1 MKLPDQKSFLFSIII
16 AVLGFV
22 VVKFAFASLALDPA
36 LLFGAGLLIGAL
48 VIAVVA
54 SPASEEAEVKTK
66 TLYVGN
72 LPYRANEG
80 VVRALFEEQGK
91 VFNVR
96 LLKDKNTGKRRG
108 FGFVEM
114 AETDADKAIN
124 QLNDSEFQ
132 QRTLKVREAKQKQEG
147 EASNFRQESDQST
160 L

>member
-1 MKLPDQKSFLFSIII
+1 MKLPDQKSLISSVIL

-22 VVKFAFASLALDPA
+22 IVNFALASLQLSPA
-36 LLFGAGLLIGAL
+36 LLFAIGLLIGGL
-48 VIAVVA
+48 VVA
-54 SPASEEAEVKTK
+54 AISSDDVEEAEVKTK

-114 AETDADKAIN
+114 AELDADNAIAK
-124 QLNDSEFQ
+124 LNDSEFQ
-132 QRTLKVREAKQKQEG
+132 QRTLKVREAKQKQDDE
-147 EASNFRQESDQST
+147 SNSFRSESDQSA
-160 L
+160 